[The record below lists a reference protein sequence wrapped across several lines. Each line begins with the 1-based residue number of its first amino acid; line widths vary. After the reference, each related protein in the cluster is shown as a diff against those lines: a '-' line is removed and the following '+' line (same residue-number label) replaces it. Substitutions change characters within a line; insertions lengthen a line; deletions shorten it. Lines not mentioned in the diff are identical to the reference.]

1 MSKNQLTKR
10 EGFSNYVSKVVNDRC
25 ATFLSEPE
33 QRERLTKL
41 VMGLVPKNPK
51 ILECTPASVAM
62 CLLHCAEWGLEPSTT
77 TGHAWLIPRWS
88 KQAGSQELTFLVGY
102 KGFLELAHRVGNVRT
117 IYAGVVYDGEDFTIS
132 IDPSGVSIRH
142 VPSLARDFD
151 RSDDALVASYV
162 IVTTHDGGTYS
173 EWCTR
178 DEIDQ
183 RRKAGGS
190 RRFSPWSTHFPR
202 MARKCAIRKLF
213 AGGAVPMTGQAAHQ
227 LRKAVEVDIEAELRD
242 MREARE
248 PTPPPPLTLLEGDSD
263 SDPEPMPGLFADG
276 GEE

>member
-51 ILECTPASVAM
+51 ILECTPTSGAM
-62 CLLHCAEWGLEPSTT
+62 CLLHCAELGLEPSTT
-77 TGHAWLIPRWS
+77 TGHATMIPRWT

-227 LRKAVEVDIEAELRD
+227 LRKAGEGDIEAELRD

-248 PTPPPPLTLLEGDSD
+248 RTPPPPLTLLEGDSD

>member
-1 MSKNQLTKR
+1 MSNQLTKR
-10 EGFSNYVSKVVNDRC
+10 EGFSNYVEKVVHDRC
-25 ATFLSEPE
+25 ATFLARPE
-33 QRERLTKL
+33 QRDRLTRL

-62 CLLHCAEWGLEPSTT
+62 CLLHCAELGLEPSTT

-88 KQAGSQELTFLVGY
+88 KQAGANELTFLVGY

-117 IYAGVVYDGEDFTIS
+117 IYAGVVYDGEDFTVS
-132 IDPSGVSIRH
+132 IDGDGVAIKHTPDLSRG
-142 VPSLARDFD
+142 FD
-151 RSDDALVASYV
+151 RTDDALIASYV
-162 IVTTHDGGTYS
+162 IVTTKDGGTYS

-227 LRKAVEVDIEAELRD
+227 LRKAVEVDITAELQEL
-242 MREARE
+242 READTK
-248 PTPPPPLTLLEGDSD
+248 PSPLMLLEGEADV
-263 SDPEPMPGLFADG
+263 EPLDGLFDG